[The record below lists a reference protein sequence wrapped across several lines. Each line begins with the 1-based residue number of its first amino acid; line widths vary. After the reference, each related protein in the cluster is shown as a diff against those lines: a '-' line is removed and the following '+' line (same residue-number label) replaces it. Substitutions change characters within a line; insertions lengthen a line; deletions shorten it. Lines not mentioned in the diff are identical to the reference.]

1 MNAVMNKVREY
12 AENEKNEFKNIK
24 VYEATQKVQV
34 EINRKN
40 LEVQLEKF
48 EGKDVMVDL
57 IGEVSIP
64 LFMDELTIR
73 EFKDIKGN
81 YRMELSSID
90 EKPYTFIDVEDVYY
104 IYENPLL
111 GGVSIFFRSGTE
123 LDITVNE

>member
-1 MNAVMNKVREY
+1 M
-12 AENEKNEFKNIK
+12 I
-24 VYEATQKVQV
+24 
-34 EINRKN
+34 
-40 LEVQLEKF
+40 
-48 EGKDVMVDL
+48 DL

-64 LFMDELTIR
+64 LFMDGLEIG

-90 EKPYTFIDVEDVYY
+90 EKPYTFIDVEDVYC

-123 LDITVNE
+123 MDITVNK